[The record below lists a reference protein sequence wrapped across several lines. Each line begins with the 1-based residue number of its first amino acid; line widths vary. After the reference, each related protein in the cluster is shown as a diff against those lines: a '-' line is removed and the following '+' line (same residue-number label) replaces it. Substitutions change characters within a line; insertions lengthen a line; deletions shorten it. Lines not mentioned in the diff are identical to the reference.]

1 MITKVKLPK
10 EYDGKT
16 KGYGF
21 VTFEKEEEAMR
32 AFSQLDGKVLFGR
45 IVYVKP
51 ALEDVGQIIRTG
63 KEADYEQKIKEMYPE
78 DVDEKTSYKKQK
90 KREMRQK
97 LNDTTNWNTLFLN
110 PNTIL
115 ERVARKL
122 KVTKAEILL
131 SENLAPK
138 VALA

>member
-1 MITKVKLPK
+1 MPFILEEDDFRKAFERFGVITKVKLPK

-63 KEADYEQKIKEMYPE
+63 K
-78 DVDEKTSYKKQK
+78 
-90 KREMRQK
+90 
-97 LNDTTNWNTLFLN
+97 
-110 PNTIL
+110 
-115 ERVARKL
+115 
-122 KVTKAEILL
+122 
-131 SENLAPK
+131 
-138 VALA
+138 